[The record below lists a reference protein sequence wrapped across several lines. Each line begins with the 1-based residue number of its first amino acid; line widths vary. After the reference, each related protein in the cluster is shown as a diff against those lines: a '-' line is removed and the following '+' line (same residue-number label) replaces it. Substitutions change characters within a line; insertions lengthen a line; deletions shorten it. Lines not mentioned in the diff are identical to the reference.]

1 MRKDIEPKVQKT
13 IRHNKCSEIKKQMS
27 ILKEELTVFQKDC
40 NHSEKM
46 LKFGKSNNVFKYCI
60 TCYKKIGYP
69 NETEL
74 RDNGFK

>member
-1 MRKDIEPKVQKT
+1 MRKDNESKAQQDKST
-13 IRHNKCSEIKKQMS
+13 KCSEIKKQ
-27 ILKEELTVFQKDC
+27 IINLQEELKKLQEEC

-46 LKFGKSNNVFKYCI
+46 LKFGDRNTVFKYCK
-60 TCYKKIGYP
+60 TCYKQIGYP